1 MKTITIS
8 LALFMASFFYC
19 QLQAQN
25 TFYLDMGYNKTS
37 DYEGDIQ
44 KKIEQLEQQ
53 KAEIEKVEKDKLR
66 VEVEEINKRLKNN
79 EITAVKADELKKA
92 AAEKRALN
100 IENQLDILDANVALL
115 KRNMKELEGGDKKID
130 SYYTSLEFLKFKER
144 KEKQVNYD
152 SIPKRTTS
160 GFTMALGLN
169 NVLIEGQSLDD
180 SPYKIGGS
188 RFLELGYEF
197 ETVLVKSG
205 FARLRYGVS
214 FQFNGL
220 KADDNMYFVED
231 GNQTYLEKFPFN
243 VDKAKLRMDNLVIP
257 LHFEFG
263 PRSLTYG
270 KKATY
275 YNTSNFKIGL
285 GGYAGVNLNT
295 IQKLKYEEDG
305 NNRKTKLSQSYN
317 TSNFI
322 YGVSAYIGYDWW
334 ALYAKYDL
342 NTVFKDNTLDQNNI
356 SVGIRFSN

>member
-1 MKTITIS
+1 MKTIIIS
-8 LALFMASFFYC
+8 LSILLSTLVAQNM
-19 QLQAQN
+19 QAQIN
-25 TFYLDMGYNKTS
+25 IQVNS
-37 DYEGDIQ
+37 DIDL
-44 KKIEQLEQQ
+44 KIENLEKQKNQVQQ
-53 KAEIEKVEKDKLR
+53 SEKEKLKK
-66 VEVEEINKRLKNN
+66 EVEAINQRLNEN
-79 EITAVKADELKKA
+79 EIGEQEAEALKKA

-100 IENQLDILDANVALL
+100 IENQLDIIDANIALL
-115 KRNMKELEGGDKKID
+115 KRNSTTEDGEEVVDA
-130 SYYTSLEFLKFKER
+130 YYRRLDYLKYD
-144 KEKQVNYD
+144 EKDEEQEDYD

-160 GFTMALGLN
+160 GFTMAFGLN
-169 NVLIEGQSLDD
+169 NALIDGQSLDD

-188 RFLELGYEF
+188 RFFELGYEF

-205 FARLRYGVS
+205 FARLRYGLS

-231 GNQTYLEKFPFN
+231 GDQTYLEEFQFD
-243 VDKAKLRMDNLVIP
+243 VDKVKLRMDNLVIP

-263 PRSLTYG
+263 PRSLNYG
-270 KKATY
+270 EKATY
-275 YNTSNFKIGL
+275 YNTSNLKIGL

-305 NNRKTKLSQSYN
+305 SNRKTKLSQSYN

-322 YGVSAYIGYDWW
+322 YGLSAYIGYDWW

-342 NTVFKDNTLDQNNI
+342 NTVFKDNPLEQNNI

>member
-1 MKTITIS
+1 MKTIIIS
-8 LALFMASFFYC
+8 LSILLSTLVAQNM
-19 QLQAQN
+19 QAQIN
-25 TFYLDMGYNKTS
+25 IQVNS
-37 DYEGDIQ
+37 DIDL
-44 KKIEQLEQQ
+44 KIENLEKQ
-53 KAEIEKVEKDKLR
+53 KNQVQKSEKEKLKK
-66 VEVEEINKRLKNN
+66 EVEAINERLNEN
-79 EITAVKADELKKA
+79 EIGEQEAEALKKA

-100 IENQLDILDANVALL
+100 IENQLDIIDANIALL
-115 KRNMKELEGGDKKID
+115 KRNSTTEDGEEVVD
-130 SYYTSLEFLKFKER
+130 SYYRRLDYLKYD
-144 KEKQVNYD
+144 EKDEEQEDYD

-160 GFTMALGLN
+160 GFTMAFGLN
-169 NVLIEGQSLDD
+169 NALIDGQSLDD

-188 RFLELGYEF
+188 RFFELGYEF

-205 FARLRYGVS
+205 FARLRYGLS

-231 GNQTYLEKFPFN
+231 GDQTYLEEFQFD

-263 PRSLTYG
+263 PRSLSYG
-270 KKATY
+270 EKGTY

-305 NNRKTKLSQSYN
+305 DNRKTKLSQSYN

-322 YGVSAYIGYDWW
+322 YGVSAYIGYDSW

-342 NTVFKDNTLDQNNI
+342 NTVFKDNPLEQNNVSI
-356 SVGIRFSN
+356 GIRFSN

>member
-1 MKTITIS
+1 MKTIIINLS
-8 LALFMASFFYC
+8 ILLCVLVA
-19 QLQAQN
+19 QGVQAQIN
-25 TFYLDMGYNKTS
+25 IQVNS
-37 DYEGDIQ
+37 DIDL
-44 KKIEQLEQQ
+44 KIENLEKQKNQVQQ
-53 KAEIEKVEKDKLR
+53 SEKEKLKK
-66 VEVEEINKRLKNN
+66 EVEAINQRLNEN
-79 EITAVKADELKKA
+79 EIGEQEAEALKKA

-100 IENQLDILDANVALL
+100 IENQLDIIDANIALL
-115 KRNMKELEGGDKKID
+115 KRNSTTEDGEEVVDA
-130 SYYTSLEFLKFKER
+130 YYRRLDYLKYD
-144 KEKQVNYD
+144 EKDEEQEDYD

-160 GFTMALGLN
+160 GFTMAFGLN
-169 NVLIEGQSLDD
+169 NALIDGQSLDD

-188 RFLELGYEF
+188 RFFELGYEF

-205 FARLRYGVS
+205 FARLRYGLS

-231 GNQTYLEKFPFN
+231 GDQTYLEEFQFD
-243 VDKAKLRMDNLVIP
+243 VDKAKLRMDNLVFP

-263 PRSLTYG
+263 PRSLSYG
-270 KKATY
+270 EKATY

-305 NNRKTKLSQSYN
+305 SNRKTKLSQSYN

-322 YGVSAYIGYDWW
+322 YGLSAYIGYDWW

-342 NTVFKDNTLDQNNI
+342 NTVFKDNPLEQNNI

>member
-8 LALFMASFFYC
+8 LVLFVASFFC

-25 TFYLDMGYNKTS
+25 TFYLDMGYNKSS
-37 DYEGDIQ
+37 DYEGDVQ
-44 KKIEQLEQQ
+44 KKIKELQLQ
-53 KAEIEKVEKDKLR
+53 KSEIENIEKEKLK
-66 VEVEEINKRLKNN
+66 EEIEEINKRLDNN
-79 EITAVKADELKKA
+79 EIAAEEAEELKKS

-100 IENQLDILDANVALL
+100 IENQLDIIDANIALL
-115 KRNMKELEGGDKKID
+115 ERNVRELEGGSEKID
-130 SYYTSLEFLKFKER
+130 SYYTSLEFLKYKESNES
-144 KEKQVNYD
+144 KTNYD

-169 NVLIEGQSLDD
+169 NAFIEGQSLDD

-188 RFLELGYEF
+188 RFFELGYEF
-197 ETVLVKSG
+197 ETVLTKSG
-205 FARLRYGVS
+205 FARLRYGFS

-220 KADDNMYFVED
+220 KADDNLYFVED
-231 GNQTYLEKFPFN
+231 GDQTYLEEFQFN

-263 PRSLTYG
+263 PRSLNYG

-342 NTVFKDNTLDQNNI
+342 NTIFKDNMLEQNNI